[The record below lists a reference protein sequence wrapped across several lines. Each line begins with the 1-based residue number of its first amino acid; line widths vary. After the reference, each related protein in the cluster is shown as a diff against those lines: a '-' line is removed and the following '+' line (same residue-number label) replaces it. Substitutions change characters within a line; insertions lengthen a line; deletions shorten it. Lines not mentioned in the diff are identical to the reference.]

1 MQSSIGVSMPLIM
14 DSVIP
19 LIEFR
24 NKVSCI
30 LALVIFIV
38 DIIKFP
44 FVILWNI
51 KIFNV
56 FIMWYINAYVKDERN
71 FSGFSF
77 QYGLTKMSL
86 YLNI

>member
-56 FIMWYINAYVKDERN
+56 FIMWYVNAYVKGERN
-71 FSGFSF
+71 FSRFF
-77 QYGLTKMSL
+77 IPVRIDK
-86 YLNI
+86 NVVIP